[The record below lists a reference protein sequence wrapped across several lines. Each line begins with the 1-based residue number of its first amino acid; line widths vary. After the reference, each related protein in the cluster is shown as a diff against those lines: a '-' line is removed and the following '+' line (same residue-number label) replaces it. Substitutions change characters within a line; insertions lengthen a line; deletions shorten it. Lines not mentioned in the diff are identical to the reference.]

1 MEVLKS
7 KSVKHIQL
15 IDLKNEKKWI
25 KANTTTT
32 ILMKMLT

>member
-15 IDLKNEKKWI
+15 IDLKNEKNGLKP
-25 KANTTTT
+25 TQP
-32 ILMKMLT
+32 LQF